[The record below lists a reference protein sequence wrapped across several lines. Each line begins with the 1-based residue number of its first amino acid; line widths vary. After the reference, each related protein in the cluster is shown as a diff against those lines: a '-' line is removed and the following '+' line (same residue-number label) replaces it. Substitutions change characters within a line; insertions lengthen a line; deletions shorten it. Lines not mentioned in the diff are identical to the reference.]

1 MSTYTTN
8 SGLELIAIGEQAGTW
23 GTTTNTN
30 WEMTDKL
37 VNGVKSVALSDGTNN
52 SKNKKK
58 SIITERI
65 MGNNIKIFRRLIF
78 KIG

>member
-52 SKNKKK
+52 LTTVEKKIPK
-58 SIITERI
+58 CLHSQFNVLYVEI
-65 MGNNIKIFRRLIF
+65 
-78 KIG
+78 